1 MTMGYYDEGVG
12 TLELAD
18 YVGARRRA
26 RRGNRRAAVPRN
38 LVPRIPGMPERG
50 PRLQPLG
57 MGSTA
62 FTAASGTLLQLTAL
76 PQKPFKGQR
85 FIVDLTRT
93 GATATGLV
101 TISRLDVGAD
111 NQMPGAGAVSA
122 NAFSPLAV
130 DANISLDPATPGVS
144 IIAQFNISAAPAGA
158 DRVDIGATL
167 FGTTMGG

>member
-1 MTMGYYDEGVG
+1 MGYNDDIGS
-12 TLELAD
+12 LEIAD

-26 RRGNRRAAVPRN
+26 RRGARRGEGMPSRA
-38 LVPRIPGMPERG
+38 LVSRIPGRPEPG
-50 PRLQPLG
+50 MRLQPLG

-62 FTAASGTLLQLTAL
+62 FTSTSGTLLQLTAL

-101 TISRLDVGAD
+101 TIARLDVGAD
-111 NQMPGAGAVSA
+111 NQLPGSGAVSA

-130 DANISLDPATPGVS
+130 DANVSLDPATPGVS
-144 IIAQFNISAAPAGA
+144 IIAQFNISAAPTTT
-158 DRVDIGATL
+158 DRVDIGATI
-167 FGTTMGG
+167 FGTTFGG